1 MPSQTFLGAHLVL
14 ERVRD
19 LVGRWLPD
27 LNPGMV
33 VITLDI
39 SPPVAAGFAF
49 DVLFLSDD
57 VNMDVKYVQAWKG
70 GPGKKIEINAS
81 GLMKGQENH
90 QLLMETELLRQGSN
104 VRNL

>member
-1 MPSQTFLGAHLVL
+1 MFGGRSTLGTREGVRGVARGRESGTELLLTVPSQTFLGAHLVL

-27 LNPGMV
+27 LNPGTV

-57 VNMDVKYVQAWKG
+57 VNMNVRYVQA
-70 GPGKKIEINAS
+70 
-81 GLMKGQENH
+81 
-90 QLLMETELLRQGSN
+90 
-104 VRNL
+104 